1 MFQLSAAAHQFPSV
15 QLALSEPN
23 GLLAFGG
30 DLSVE
35 RLIAAYERGI
45 FPWYAE
51 QDPILWWSPNPRTII
66 TPQSLHVSRSMRR
79 LLRKSNLEVTLN
91 HAFSDVI
98 NACANVHEAA
108 GRGVWIHPEMISAY
122 LQLHEHGRAHSVE
135 VWQEK
140 KLVGGMY
147 GVSVG
152 HVFCA
157 ESMFHT
163 VTNAS
168 KIALITFAQHFFSA
182 GGRCIDVQISNSHT
196 ETLGA
201 HNIAREQYLRF
212 LNPSSSRFCSDF
224 WTVRRLKAPINE
236 CISGI
241 CR

>member
-1 MFQLSAAAHQFPSV
+1 MFQLSTATHQFPSV

-30 DLSVE
+30 DLSVA
-35 RLIAAYERGI
+35 RLIAAYEHGI

-51 QDPILWWSPNPRTII
+51 HDPILWWSPNPRTII

-79 LLRKSNLEVTLN
+79 LLRKNNVEVTLN

-98 NACANVHEAA
+98 HACADVHEAA

-122 LQLHEHGRAHSVE
+122 SQLHAHGRAHSVE
-135 VWQEK
+135 VWQES
-140 KLVGGMY
+140 KLVGGLY

-152 HVFCA
+152 DVFCA
-157 ESMFHT
+157 ESMFHQ
-163 VTNAS
+163 VSNAS
-168 KIALITFAQHFFSA
+168 KIALITFAQHFFAA
-182 GGRCIDVQISNSHT
+182 GGQCIDVQMSNSHT

-201 HNIAREQYLRF
+201 HNVAREHYMRF
-212 LNPSSSRFCSDF
+212 LKPSSSAFCSEF
-224 WTVRRLKAPINE
+224 WTVRSLKAPIKE